1 VEQRLPPLFSNAGE
15 LYDDCGRFG
24 CGSLQLLVI
33 GRIGSWLSRCLSRI
47 PLAPNRFD
55 PIIEVLRRGKSL
67 VGGMH
72 GIVHDRVSSDN
83 ALCINES
90 VLDGISK
97 RLRNVV
103 PIYR

>member
-1 VEQRLPPLFSNAGE
+1 MTTAGGSVAGLCNCLSSEE
-15 LYDDCGRFG
+15 LAH
-24 CGSLQLLVI
+24 GSHDALLVFHFPE
-33 GRIGSWLSRCLSRI
+33 SFQS
-47 PLAPNRFD
+47 NH
-55 PIIEVLRRGKSL
+55 RGIAQGENL